1 LLGTKNLNQLDLNIK
16 ILISGIVGHDKAR
29 VKPKTFY
36 LPIFCG
42 GKTQEPL

>member
-1 LLGTKNLNQLDLNIK
+1 LLGIKNLNHLDLNIK
-16 ILISGIVGHDKAR
+16 PGIVDHNKTR

-36 LPIFCG
+36 LPIFNG